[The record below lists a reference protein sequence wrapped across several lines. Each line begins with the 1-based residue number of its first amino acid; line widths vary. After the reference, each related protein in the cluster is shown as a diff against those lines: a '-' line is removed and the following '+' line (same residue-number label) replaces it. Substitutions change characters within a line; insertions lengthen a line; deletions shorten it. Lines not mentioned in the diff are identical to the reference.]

1 MTVYIITFFLFLIFG
16 YLDFCIDLDV
26 KKKNTLYRILF
37 LILVFQVGLRW
48 ETGTDWIVYRDNFE
62 NTTSI
67 QMVLLGV
74 LDGFEI
80 GYGLFVYFI
89 RNLTDNYVIFLFVHA
104 LIYYLL
110 ILKSN
115 KQLSPYPIVS
125 LLLLYVTNMGVL
137 GSNRQ
142 LLALAICL
150 FSLQYVF
157 INKKALYFFPL
168 VAFASLFH
176 TTAIIFAVYY
186 FLDRD
191 FKKYQIILV
200 LGLSFIIGKTS
211 LPSLLF
217 SGFGSMLGGTAAMK
231 AEIYSNTD
239 KIQDASLSL
248 IGLIRR
254 IMYFVLFLY
263 NYDKLAQKIKSYRL
277 LFNGFAFG
285 LAFYFLFADTLIILV
300 NRGSLYFNIME
311 TFLLTSQLLLFVAK
325 DRGYVLFFISLYSI
339 LLFFQSISAYDDL
352 FIPYEGIFINTD
364 LHREMH

>member
-1 MTVYIITFFLFLIFG
+1 MIVYIITFLLFLIFG
-16 YLDFCIDLDV
+16 YLDFCVDLNV
-26 KKKNTLYRILF
+26 KKKNLLYGILF
-37 LILVFQVGLRW
+37 LILVIQVGLRW

-80 GYGLFVYFI
+80 GYGLFVYLI
-89 RNLTDNYVIFLFVHA
+89 RDFTDNYAVFLFVHA
-104 LIYYLL
+104 VIYYLL
-110 ILKSN
+110 ILKAN
-115 KQLSPYPIVS
+115 KQLSPYPIIS
-125 LLLLYVTNMGVL
+125 LLIFYAGTMGVL

-142 LLALAICL
+142 LMALAICL

-157 INKKALYFFPL
+157 INKKPFYFFLL

-176 TTAIIFAVYY
+176 TTAIIFVVYY

-200 LGLSFIIGKTS
+200 LGLSFIIGKTA
-211 LPSLLF
+211 LPSLMF
-217 SGFGSMLGGTAAMK
+217 SSFGSMLGGTAAMK

-239 KIQDASLSL
+239 KIPDASLSL

-254 IMYFVLFLY
+254 IIYFALFLY
-263 NYDKLAQKIKSYRL
+263 NYDKLTRKIKSYRL

-311 TFLLTSQLLLFVAK
+311 SFLLTSQLLLFVPK

-339 LLFFQSISAYDDL
+339 LLFYQSISAYDDL

>member
-1 MTVYIITFFLFLIFG
+1 MIVYLVTFFLFLIFG
-16 YLDFCIDLDV
+16 YLDFCIDLNV
-26 KKKNTLYRILF
+26 KKKDLLYRILF
-37 LILVFQVGLRW
+37 FILVIQVGLRW
-48 ETGTDWIVYRDNFE
+48 ETGTDWIIYKDNFE

-80 GYGLFVYFI
+80 GYGLFAYII
-89 RNLTDNYVIFLFVHA
+89 RDLTDNYVIFFFFFSI
-104 LIYYLL
+104 IYYLL
-110 ILKSN
+110 ILKAI
-115 KQLSPYPIVS
+115 KQLSPYPIIS
-125 LLLLYVTNMGVL
+125 LLLFYTATMGVL

-142 LLALAICL
+142 LIALAICL

-157 INKKALYFFPL
+157 IKKKPFYFFLL
-168 VAFASLFH
+168 VIFASLFH

-200 LGLSFIIGKTS
+200 LGLSFIIGKTA

-217 SGFGSMLGGTAAMK
+217 SSFGSILGGTAAMK

-254 IMYFVLFLY
+254 IVYFALFLY
-263 NYDKLAQKIKSYRL
+263 NYDKLTQKIRSYRL

-300 NRGSLYFNIME
+300 NRGSLYFNVME
-311 TFLLTSQLLLFVAK
+311 SFLLTSQLLIFVSK
-325 DRGYVLFFISLYSI
+325 ERGYLLFLIFVYSI
-339 LLFFQSISAYDDL
+339 LLFFQSISAYYDL
-352 FIPYEGIFINTD
+352 FIPYKGIFINTE
-364 LHREMH
+364 LNREMD